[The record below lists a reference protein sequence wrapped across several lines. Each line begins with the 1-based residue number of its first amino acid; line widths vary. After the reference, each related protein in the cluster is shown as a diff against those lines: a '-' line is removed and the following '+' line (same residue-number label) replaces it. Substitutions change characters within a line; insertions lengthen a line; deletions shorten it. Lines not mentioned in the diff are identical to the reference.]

1 MEQDKL
7 EKMLSKIKKIY
18 KDKQKDLKKSNN
30 RKLGIKEK
38 KPKIDIKV
46 DDKYDIL

>member
-7 EKMLSKIKKIY
+7 EKMLSKIKKIS
-18 KDKQKDLKKSNN
+18 KDKQKQIKKRND

-38 KPKIDIKV
+38 KRKIDKKV